1 MMSDYVLA
9 FKFLDATSPPI
20 TRHSHY

>member
-1 MMSDYVLA
+1 MSDCVLA
-9 FKFLDATSPPI
+9 VKFLDATSPPI